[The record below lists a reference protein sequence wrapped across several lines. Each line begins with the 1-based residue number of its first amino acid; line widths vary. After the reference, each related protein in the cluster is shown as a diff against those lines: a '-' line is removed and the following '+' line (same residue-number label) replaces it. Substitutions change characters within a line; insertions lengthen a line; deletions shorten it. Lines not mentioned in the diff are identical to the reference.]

1 MIAKEQSQSWKRL
14 SKSFWYILYCITE
27 ALPGAGASII
37 AFTYVPPSSQTHH
50 PSSLSVS
57 VWMASTNRASPA
69 SKRSSRLALVYSGP
83 AGSRPV
89 RTDYSQDPRP
99 SQLPETPR
107 THTVPSPA
115 IPPVQ
120 LRASSNQDQGLEEP
134 AQNHFNPGNLMV
146 YCPLWY
152 SLNGSVFCF

>member
-120 LRASSNQDQGLEEP
+120 LRACHWEVLRLAFQCTNDDPNFQFFPEIFANSKFYLKYHGL
-134 AQNHFNPGNLMV
+134 
-146 YCPLWY
+146 
-152 SLNGSVFCF
+152 